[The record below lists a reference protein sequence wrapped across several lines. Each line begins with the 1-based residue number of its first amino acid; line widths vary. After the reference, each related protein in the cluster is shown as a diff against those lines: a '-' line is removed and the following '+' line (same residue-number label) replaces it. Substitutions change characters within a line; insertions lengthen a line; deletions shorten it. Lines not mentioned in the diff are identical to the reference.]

1 MTELTSSQ
9 DEKEADVYERVSRE
23 HDLKSAANENQKK
36 EGKKNTSGA
45 HRNEGCNGTNARQ
58 KTSVHRKHDLTHDV
72 RHLYQ
77 ICKGRAQT
85 YQLVD
90 HRIRPLNTTTRSQ
103 SAKRRRQRKRQEDG
117 TVENRCDSC
126 VRRSRGQPQ

>member
-45 HRNEGCNGTNARQ
+45 HRNEGRNGTNARQ

-90 HRIRPLNTTTRSQ
+90 HRIRPLNTTDHNQPNDDGRE
-103 SAKRRRQRKRQEDG
+103 KDRR
-117 TVENRCDSC
+117 TVPLKTGATP
-126 VRRSRGQPQ
+126 V